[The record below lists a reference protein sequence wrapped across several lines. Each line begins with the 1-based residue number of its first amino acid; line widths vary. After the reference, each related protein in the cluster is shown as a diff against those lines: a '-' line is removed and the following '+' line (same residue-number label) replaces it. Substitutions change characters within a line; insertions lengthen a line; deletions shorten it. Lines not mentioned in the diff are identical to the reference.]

1 MYTKKVIHQKHFS
14 NFFKNDQTAEF
25 SGRVSWPYL
34 YFNLIF
40 NDKIKIHI
48 NLDRDNITGKLNV
61 DEMSYFICIIK
72 IYWNIAYFNRKNI
85 TYLSKI
91 YYLF

>member
-1 MYTKKVIHQKHFS
+1 MSAHSSIGGESVRRIQKKVLHQTHFLK
-14 NFFKNDQTAEF
+14 FFKNDQTGEF
-25 SGRVSWPYL
+25 SGRLSWPYL
-34 YFNLIF
+34 HFNLIF

-72 IYWNIAYFNRKNI
+72 SY
-85 TYLSKI
+85 
-91 YYLF
+91 